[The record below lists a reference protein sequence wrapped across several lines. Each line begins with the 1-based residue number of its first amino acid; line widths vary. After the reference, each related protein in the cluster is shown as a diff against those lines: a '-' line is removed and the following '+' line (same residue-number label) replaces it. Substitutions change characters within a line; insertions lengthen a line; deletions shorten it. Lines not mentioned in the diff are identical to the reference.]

1 MFDLY
6 EKVKDEAKFF
16 ISSDVRAKILISL
29 KDGSKNLADLRQDIP
44 LSSSTILHGMSQLEK
59 KKYIFRDSGNYSLSQ
74 TGEIVANKLMDVIKS
89 IYTVNKLQDL
99 FLHHN
104 ISSIPIQ
111 HFQDI
116 GFLESSFL
124 IKSTETDIMKP
135 HDVLLAFLSKT
146 KNIKYLSS
154 VFNPS
159 IAQIF
164 FKTMDDGGKVEVV
177 LTSDIMDKLI
187 ETANIAD
194 LKKLIESKNLK
205 LRTIKEKVKLNLTIG
220 DDFIALGL
228 FSTSGTYDLNIA
240 MISQGKDALEWGNSL
255 YQHFKKQSSI
265 KNIKE

>member
-29 KDGSKNLADLRQDIP
+29 KDGSKNLADLRKDIH

-59 KKYIFRDSGNYSLSQ
+59 KKLIFRDSGSYSLSQ
-74 TGEIVANKLMDVIKS
+74 TGEIVANKLFDVIKS
-89 IYTVNKLQDL
+89 IYTVNKLQSL
-99 FLHHN
+99 FLHHD
-104 ISSIPIQ
+104 ISSIPIK
-111 HFQDI
+111 HFKDI
-116 GFLESSFL
+116 GCLEASFI

-146 KNIKYLSS
+146 KNVKYLSS

-164 FKTMDDGGKVEVV
+164 FKSMEDSGKVEMV
-177 LTSDIMDKLI
+177 LTEEIMDKLV
-187 ETANIAD
+187 ETASLKD
-194 LKKLIESKNLK
+194 LKRWIKSKNLQLWK
-205 LRTIKEKVKLNLTIG
+205 INDKVKLTLTIG

-228 FSTSGTYDLNIA
+228 FSTTGTYDLNIA
-240 MISQGKDALEWGNSL
+240 MISQGEDALTWGNSL
-255 YQHFKKQSSI
+255 YDHYKQQSV
-265 KNIKE
+265 KNSL